1 MSRLSSDSVK
11 EGFGDR
17 VRIVRSMTYCSQQ
30 EFAEQLEVSLRA
42 YRNYERGEREMPAS
56 LLMTLYTKYRV
67 DPVWVLTGVG
77 TGKDVIVPD
86 ITRLR
91 NRALLVPLA

>member
-1 MSRLSSDSVK
+1 MNTLHSDAVKDRLRTL
-11 EGFGDR
+11 R
-17 VRIVRSMTYCSQQ
+17 VMAYCTQR

-42 YRNYERGEREMPAS
+42 YRNYEHGEREIPAS
-56 LLMTLYTKYRV
+56 LLTTLYTKYRV

-91 NRALLVPLA
+91 NRALLVPLT